1 MFTRMPLALKI
12 SLVVALAVAVSTA
25 ALAVTVLYAARTG
38 FGAYLSVEAA
48 AGTNELRPLLEQ
60 YYSQEGSWDDVED
73 IMMMQQ
79 GMPPQGMG
87 RRGRMGPGT
96 TSIILVD
103 TDGEIAFAPAGTVQN
118 QLTPRSIRREGVP
131 LQVDGQTVGYLVLQ
145 SGVQEEAFYR
155 SLLTTII
162 RAGAITALLAVGV
175 GLLMTR
181 SALRPLAELEDAT
194 KQVSAGDLAVR
205 VPVRARDEVG
215 ALAERFNMMA
225 SNLQDQDAI
234 RRRMMNDI
242 AHELRTPL
250 TVMQG
255 QIEALEDGVFEL
267 TPGNL
272 EPVHEQTLLLKRLVN
287 DLRDLALAE
296 SGQIALDMA
305 TVELDGLVP
314 RVANRFASQAQSLG
328 IDLQVAVQ
336 APVPAIQGDAQR
348 IEQVLNNLLSNSLR
362 HTPPGGRVTVAL
374 SATSSGV
381 RIAVQ
386 DTGEGIPAEDLPHV
400 FERFYRSDRA
410 RQRGDGHTGLGLAIA
425 RELVRAHGGDISAS
439 SVPGQGTTVSVDLPA
454 QRLQAGK

>member
-1 MFTRMPLALKI
+1 MLKRMPLALKI
-12 SLVVALAVAVSTA
+12 SLVVAIAVAVSTA
-25 ALAVTVLYAARTG
+25 ALAVAVLYAARAG

-60 YYSQEGSWDDVED
+60 YYAQRGSWDDVDEL
-73 IMMMQQ
+73 MLMQQ

-87 RRGRMGPGT
+87 RRGHMGPGT
-96 TSIILVD
+96 TSFVVVN
-103 TDGEIAFAPAGTVQN
+103 TDGEIAFAPMGVIQN
-118 QLTPRSIRREGVP
+118 QLTQRSIRRDGVP
-131 LQVDGQTVGYLVLQ
+131 LRVDGKTVGYLVLQ

-162 RAGAITALLAVGV
+162 RAGAITTLLALGI
-175 GLLMTR
+175 GLLLTR
-181 SALRPLAELEDAT
+181 SALRPLNELEDAT
-194 KQVSAGDLAVR
+194 KQISAGDLAVR

-215 ALAERFNMMA
+215 ALAERFNTMA
-225 SNLQDQDAI
+225 SDLQDQDTI

-305 TVELDGLVP
+305 PVDLERLVP
-314 RVANRFASQAQSLG
+314 RVVGSFTPQAQSLG
-328 IDLQVAVQ
+328 VELSVASHD
-336 APVPAIQGDAQR
+336 PVSPIEGDSQR
-348 IEQVLNNLLSNSLR
+348 LEQVLNNLLSNSLR
-362 HTPPGGRVTVAL
+362 HTPAGGAVTVHL
-374 SATSSGV
+374 GTTQQGV
-381 RIAVQ
+381 RIAVR

-425 RELVRAHGGDISAS
+425 RELVRAHGGDIVAAS
-439 SVPGQGTTVSVDLPA
+439 VQDQGTTVSVDLPLHRI
-454 QRLQAGK
+454 QSGK